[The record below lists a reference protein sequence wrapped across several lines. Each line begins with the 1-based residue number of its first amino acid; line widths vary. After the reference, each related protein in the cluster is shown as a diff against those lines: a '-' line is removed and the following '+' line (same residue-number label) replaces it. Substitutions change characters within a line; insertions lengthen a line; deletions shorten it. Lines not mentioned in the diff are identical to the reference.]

1 MGDRINELVEKLE
14 LKPHPE
20 GGYYS
25 ETYRAGTDIQ
35 TTSGPRSLATAIY
48 FLLTSENI
56 SKFHSIAGEEIWY
69 HHEGSPLTVHM
80 LSERGYEKSLVGP
93 VHNLGHQPQ
102 QLVPEGVV
110 FGSTVDEPDSYA
122 LVSCM
127 VVPGFDF
134 RDFKL
139 YRSDELLEKW
149 PEQKEIILRLT

>member
-1 MGDRINELVEKLE
+1 MEDRVRELVETLQ

-25 ETYRAGTDIQ
+25 ETFRAHSDVKTLN
-35 TTSGPRSLATAIY
+35 GPRSLATTIY

-80 LSERGYEKSLVGP
+80 LSDRGYEKVLVGP
-93 VHNLGHQPQ
+93 TNEFGHQPQ

-110 FGSTVDEPDSYA
+110 FGSTVDEPESYA

-139 YRSDELLEKW
+139 YQADELLEKW
-149 PEQKEIILRLT
+149 PDQKEIILKLT

>member
-1 MGDRINELVEKLE
+1 
-14 LKPHPE
+14 
-20 GGYYS
+20 
-25 ETYRAGTDIQ
+25 
-35 TTSGPRSLATAIY
+35 
-48 FLLTSENI
+48 
-56 SKFHSIAGEEIWY
+56 
-69 HHEGSPLTVHM
+69 M

-102 QLVPEGVV
+102 QLVPEGVI

-122 LVSCM
+122 LVSC
-127 VVPGFDF
+127 VVAPGFDF